1 MKEKEFIF
9 WMRGIVD
16 STQFMPDK
24 STWDLICDKL
34 KEIDTEDNTTDCVKT
49 LISEPLKYPYIKI
62 EEPGKSNPD
71 IIC

>member
-9 WMRGIVD
+9 WMKGIID

-24 STWDLICDKL
+24 STWDLICDKI
-34 KEIDTEDNTTDCVKT
+34 KEIDTGDKTNDCVKV
-49 LISEPLKYPYIKI
+49 LISEPLKYPHIKI
-62 EEPGKSNPD
+62 EEPDKSNPG

>member
-34 KEIDTEDNTTDCVKT
+34 KEIDTEDNPTDGVKT

-62 EEPGKSNPD
+62 EEPGKNNPD

>member
-1 MKEKEFIF
+1 MKEKEFIY

-24 STWDLICDKL
+24 STWDLICDEL
-34 KEIDTEDNTTDCVKT
+34 KKVDTDSRICKCSNT
-49 LISEPLKYPYIKI
+49 LITEQLVYPNIKI
-62 EEPGKSNPD
+62 EGPEEGNPG